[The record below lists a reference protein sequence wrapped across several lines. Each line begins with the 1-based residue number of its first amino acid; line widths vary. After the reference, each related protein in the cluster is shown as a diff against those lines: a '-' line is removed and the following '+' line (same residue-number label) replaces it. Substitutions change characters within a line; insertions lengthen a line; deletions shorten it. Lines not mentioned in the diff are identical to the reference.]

1 MVPLQQ
7 PLVFC
12 RRGHYRGARPA
23 RSRGRPSRQRLPL
36 PACSALPARRLC
48 GGPEDFLKEVVVVA
62 FSLHPASD

>member
-23 RSRGRPSRQRLPL
+23 RSCGRPSRQCLPL
-36 PACSALPARRLC
+36 PACSACQRGRCAAGRI
-48 GGPEDFLKEVVVVA
+48 V
-62 FSLHPASD
+62 S

>member
-1 MVPLQQ
+1 MIPLQQ

-23 RSRGRPSRQRLPL
+23 RSRPSRQRLPL
-36 PACSALPARRLC
+36 PACSALPARQVR
-48 GGPEDFLKEVVVVA
+48 GGPEYLLKEVVVVA

>member
-12 RRGHYRGARPA
+12 HCGHYRGAKPA
-23 RSRGRPSRQRLPL
+23 RSRSRPSRQPL
-36 PACSALPARRLC
+36 RGCSALPARQVC
-48 GGPEDFLKEVVVVA
+48 GGPEYLLKEMVVVA